1 MHIAIEWA
9 SSVLQPAT
17 HIRRFRCFYYY
28 GRKTLEHKL
37 SKTALSRKNDVTGI
51 KSLDIKHL
59 VLAYFVLNS
68 SDNQQ

>member
-1 MHIAIEWA
+1 MD
-9 SSVLQPAT
+9 SVGCLLF
-17 HIRRFRCFYYY
+17 IME
-28 GRKTLEHKL
+28 GKTLEHKL
-37 SKTALSRKNDVTGI
+37 SKTALSQNDVTGI